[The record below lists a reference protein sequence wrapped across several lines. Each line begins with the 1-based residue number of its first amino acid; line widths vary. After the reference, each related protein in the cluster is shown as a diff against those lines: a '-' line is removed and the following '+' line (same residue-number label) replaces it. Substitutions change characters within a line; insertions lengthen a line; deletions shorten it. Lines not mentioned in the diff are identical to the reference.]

1 MASGAGDKIVKC
13 LAVIGVLATGK
24 ALWTPIRN
32 LVVGKKETAA
42 EVA

>member
-1 MASGAGDKIVKC
+1 VKC

-32 LVVGKKETAA
+32 LVIGKKETAA